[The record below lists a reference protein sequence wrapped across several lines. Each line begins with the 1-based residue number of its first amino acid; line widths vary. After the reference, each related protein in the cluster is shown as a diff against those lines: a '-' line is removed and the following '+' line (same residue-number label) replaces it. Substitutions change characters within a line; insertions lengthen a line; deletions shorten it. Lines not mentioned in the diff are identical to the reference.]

1 MISMLPL
8 LGVLAL
14 QAIPRQAAAFSRP
27 NFVKLEADPGPGP
40 ITLTPSPK
48 PSLSEPLPNDVPILR
63 PLQQWPEWKRSHAH
77 LCSLFRGL
85 CMEHDSVAFKV
96 STMAISDLWEKM
108 LGIGSGWFV
117 LVVLACAAS
126 GLLGGRRMPES
137 PQGKPSSASGERGSR
152 EGTCHFVDW
161 WSDGPRITLAS
172 LKVFVTALL
181 LVELLGLAAP
191 EEDVLTLPEI
201 IRRVRAHPYGKTVEL
216 GFLSGFTVADSQLLP
231 RLTYLFMPNLN
242 DSTADSYAAVFSVL
256 RASLLASWCTFLAL
270 PSASWPASS
279 WRCFVYGAFVYVA
292 MASLV
297 IMYIPCYDSHAT
309 CFFLLAACMVPSLE
323 TSQRSQAWLGKF
335 LLVSL
340 LAPFY
345 LSAGVSKLRYGG
357 WASMLSGS
365 WLRPTLAATVDRSI
379 FPGLNTWLSQSTWAP
394 AMMSF
399 GVLSAEFL
407 LPVLVL
413 CTASSSTNF
422 SRWLRTCWILL
433 VALFHVVCLTLV
445 GPNFVRQIALLALSY
460 YSVWHP
466 TDSADKE
473 VIEMSETR
481 VWLCRVGYA
490 VVLLMLWL
498 CNQLWSDIDHIRGA
512 TPHDSYHD
520 MLWPVGELSM
530 YVFPSASSN
539 YLRSLFLEIV
549 IASLICLRIH
559 FDVSQPPLS
568 DKGGT

>member
-1 MISMLPL
+1 MISMLRL
-8 LGVLAL
+8 LGLVAL
-14 QAIPRQAAAFSRP
+14 TAPEAAAFSRP
-27 NFVKLEADPGPGP
+27 NFVKLEAEPGATGPGP
-40 ITLTPSPK
+40 ITTPSPR
-48 PSLSEPLPNDVPILR
+48 PSLSEPLNDVPILR
-63 PLQQWPEWKRSHAH
+63 PLQQWPEWKHSHAH

-85 CMEHDSVAFKV
+85 CMEHDSTSFKV

-117 LVVLACAAS
+117 LVVLACAVCGLRAS
-126 GLLGGRRMPES
+126 
-137 PQGKPSSASGERGSR
+137 KPSSSGEGEST
-152 EGTCHFVDW
+152 ENTSSQSTSPFDW
-161 WSDGPRITLAS
+161 WSVGPRITLAS

-181 LVELLGLAAP
+181 LMELLGLAAP

-201 IRRVRAHPYGKTVEL
+201 IRRVRAHPYGKNPEL
-216 GFLSGFTVADSQLLP
+216 GFLSGFTVADAQLLP
-231 RLTYLFMPNLN
+231 HLTYLFMPNLN

-256 RASLLASWCTFLAL
+256 RASLLASWCAFLAL
-270 PSASWPASS
+270 PSSCSWASS
-279 WRCFVYGAFVYVA
+279 WACFVWGAAVYVV
-292 MASLV
+292 MASLI

-309 CFFLLAACMVPSLE
+309 CFFLVAACMVPSLE

-365 WLRPTLAATVDRSI
+365 WLKPILAATVDRSI
-379 FPGLNTWLSQSTWAP
+379 LPGLNTWLSQSTWAP

-399 GVLSAEFL
+399 GVLSAEFW

-413 CTASSSTNF
+413 YTASSSTNF

-433 VALFHVVCLTLV
+433 VALFHVVCWALV
-445 GPNFVRQIALLALSY
+445 GPNFVRQIALLMLSS

-466 TDSADKE
+466 TDSTDKD
-473 VIEMSETR
+473 VIEGSHTR
-481 VWLCRVGYA
+481 AWLCRVGYA

-512 TPHDSYHD
+512 TAQESYHD

-530 YVFPSASSN
+530 YVVPSASSN
-539 YLRSLFLEIV
+539 YVRSLFLEIA

-559 FDVSQPPLS
+559 FDVSQPTL

>member
-1 MISMLPL
+1 MISMLRL
-8 LGVLAL
+8 LGIFVAL
-14 QAIPRQAAAFSRP
+14 HAIPRQAAAFSRP
-27 NFVKLEADPGPGP
+27 NFVKLEAEPGQA
-40 ITLTPSPK
+40 SR
-48 PSLSEPLPNDVPILR
+48 LSEPLPNDAPILR
-63 PLQQWPEWKRSHAH
+63 PLQQWPEWKRSHSRV
-77 LCSLFRGL
+77 CSLFRGL
-85 CMEHDSVAFKV
+85 CMENDNTSFKV

-108 LGIGSGWFV
+108 LGIGSGWFA
-117 LVVLACAAS
+117 LVVLACAGC
-126 GLLGGRRMPES
+126 GLRARRMPEITAQS
-137 PQGKPSSASGERGSR
+137 KGGSTEDTSTESSS
-152 EGTCHFVDW
+152 HFLDW
-161 WSDGPRITLAS
+161 WSDGPFRITLAS

-201 IRRVRAHPYGKTVEL
+201 IRRVRAHPYGKNPAL
-216 GFLSGFTVADSQLLP
+216 GFLSGFTVADAQLLP
-231 RLTYLFMPNLN
+231 HLTYLFMPNLN

-256 RASLLASWCTFLAL
+256 RTSLLTSWCAFLAL
-270 PSASWPASS
+270 PSSWRSS
-279 WRCFVYGAFVYVA
+279 WACFVWGAAVYVV
-292 MASLV
+292 MASLI

-309 CFFLLAACMVPSLE
+309 CFFLVAACMVPSLE

-365 WLRPTLAATVDRSI
+365 WLKPTLAAMVDRSI

-413 CTASSSTNF
+413 YTASSSTDF

-433 VALFHVVCLTLV
+433 VALFHVVCWALV
-445 GPNFVRQIALLALSY
+445 GPNFVRQTALLMLSC
-460 YSVWHP
+460 YSVWLWHP
-466 TDSADKE
+466 TNGADKE
-473 VIEMSETR
+473 VIDVSQTR
-481 VWLCRVGYA
+481 AWLCRVGYA
-490 VVLLMLWL
+490 VVLMMLWL

-530 YVFPSASSN
+530 YVVPSTSSN
-539 YLRSLFLEIV
+539 YVRSLFLEIV
-549 IASLICLRIH
+549 IASVICLRI
-559 FDVSQPPLS
+559 FTDVSQRTLPG
-568 DKGGT
+568 KGGT